1 MYFFIKNKDKIKKNY
16 KIILFIL
23 FIIILLCVYIL
34 LNKSKEYFLNEE
46 ESINNIKEIS
56 NPIQYK
62 DLLFKNLERGVLT
75 KMEIKPSNVQREDC
89 NEKCGEKD
97 CKIMYEQ
104 KRNLDACN
112 ACHRSNP
119 KKCYKKS
126 ITGGNCEDCLDGEVQ
141 MKCNDVSNFGAP
153 NPSDLFSKNGVDPYF
168 VIKTTFS
175 PNSDM
180 SQECRFSNDLND
192 LI

>member
-1 MYFFIKNKDKIKKNY
+1 MFIKKIKRKY
-16 KIILFIL
+16 ILFYLIMIILFI
-23 FIIILLCVYIL
+23 IYIYI
-34 LNKSKEYFLNEE
+34 NKQLYKETFLNEE
-46 ESINNIKEIS
+46 EIS

-62 DLLFKNLERGVLT
+62 NLLLKNIENGVLT
-75 KMEIKPSNVQREDC
+75 KIKIKPSDVQREDC
-89 NEKCGEKD
+89 PEKCGEKD
-97 CKIMYEQ
+97 CKIIFEQ
-104 KRNLDACN
+104 KRNLDTCN
-112 ACHRSNP
+112 ICHKNS

-126 ITGGNCEDCLDGEVQ
+126 ITGGNCEDCLEGDIQ

-180 SQECRFSNDLND
+180 SQECRFSSDLND

>member
-1 MYFFIKNKDKIKKNY
+1 MLKKSKNSKILFFFI
-16 KIILFIL
+16 FIL
-23 FIIILLCVYIL
+23 FIIYICINKYIL
-34 LNKSKEYFLNEE
+34 YKNHKKVREYFYNEE
-46 ESINNIKEIS
+46 EEIS

-62 DLLFKNLERGVLT
+62 NLLFKNLERGVLT
-75 KMEIKPSNVQREDC
+75 KMKIKPSDVQREDC
-89 NEKCGEKD
+89 DEKCGEKD

-112 ACHRSNP
+112 ICHVSNP

-126 ITGGNCEDCLDGEVQ
+126 ISGGNCEDCLDGEVQ

-153 NPSDLFSKNGVDPYF
+153 NPNDLFSKNGVDPYF

-180 SQECRFSNDLND
+180 SQECRFSYDLND

>member
-1 MYFFIKNKDKIKKNY
+1 MFIKKIKEK
-16 KIILFIL
+16 KILFYLFITIFLL
-23 FIIILLCVYIL
+23 FIIYIFIN
-34 LNKSKEYFLNEE
+34 NKLYKETFINEE
-46 ESINNIKEIS
+46 EIS

-62 DLLFKNLERGVLT
+62 NLLIKNIKRGILT
-75 KMEIKPSNVQREDC
+75 KIKIKPDDVQREDC
-89 NEKCGEKD
+89 SEKCGEKD
-97 CKIMYEQ
+97 CQIMFTQ
-104 KRNLDACN
+104 KHNLDNCN
-112 ACHRSNP
+112 TCHKNL

-126 ITGGNCEDCLDGEVQ
+126 ITGGNCEDCLDREMQ
-141 MKCNDVSNFGAP
+141 IKCNDVSNFGAP

-180 SQECRFSNDLND
+180 SQECRFSYDLND